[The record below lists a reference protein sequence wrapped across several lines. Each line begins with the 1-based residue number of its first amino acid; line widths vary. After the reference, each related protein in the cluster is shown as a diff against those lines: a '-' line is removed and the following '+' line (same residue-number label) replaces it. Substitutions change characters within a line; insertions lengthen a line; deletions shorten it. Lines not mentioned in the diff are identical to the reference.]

1 MKTIILSIGHNRGRN
16 YVNGTF
22 GWVKSIYEDK
32 GASGNGTTEFDVTK
46 AIIDE
51 VIRVGIPGV
60 NIVKVPELL
69 NLEER
74 IKWINNTFTK
84 YPEPFAMEIHLDS
97 AGATATGA
105 SVWYNDDNQYTKNE
119 GKKFLAMYT
128 NITGLPS
135 RHVNS
140 DRTNR
145 LGNLGFVSQLKCACL
160 LVELGFISNP
170 NELAT
175 IKSKGVEAV
184 SKSILAMKS

>member
-1 MKTIILSIGHNRGRN
+1 M
-16 YVNGTF
+16 
-22 GWVKSIYEDK
+22 
-32 GASGNGTTEFDVTK
+32 
-46 AIIDE
+46 
-51 VIRVGIPGV
+51 
-60 NIVKVPELL
+60 

-84 YPEPFAMEIHLDS
+84 YPEPFAMEVHLDS
-97 AGATATGA
+97 AGSTATGA
-105 SVWYNDDNQYTKNE
+105 SVWYNDDNQYTKGE

-145 LGNLGFVSQLKCACL
+145 LGNLGFVSETKCASL

-175 IKSKGVEAV
+175 IKSKGVDAMI
-184 SKSILAMKS
+184 KSILALKS